1 MAAVAVA
8 MVVGRSSR
16 TLFMGLWG
24 FTAALDVVMVAVV
37 GMTVM
42 AAATTATPDDGASVL
57 RARGG
62 MMLLT
67 AALAGW
73 QVWALI
79 QRLDRWVH
87 RLCRSTVGLLDALV
101 SARRGRDALARL
113 TQFLGWC
120 NGHQVIFKLCVGV
133 KDNLRVLVENETTVR
148 DGRRTL
154 QF

>member
-16 TLFMGLWG
+16 ALFMGLWG
-24 FTAALDVVMVAVV
+24 FTTGLDVVMVAVV
-37 GMTVM
+37 GVTVV
-42 AAATTATPDDGASVL
+42 AATTTATTDDGASVL
-57 RARGG
+57 RVRGG
-62 MMLLT
+62 MMLLLT
-67 AALAGW
+67 AACLAGW
-73 QVWALI
+73 QAWALI

-133 KDNLRVLVENETTVR
+133 KD
-148 DGRRTL
+148 DFKGSS
-154 QF
+154 